1 MFHTCDASL
10 TIPGVNFRTLTLAVL
25 SLSLVA
31 SLGGTLLGLFVDSTE
46 AWQLAGTAMIL
57 TVMSGIWSVATRGGD
72 AGITPVVLTTVIGSG
87 ASAAWFCAAVWLPI
101 GTVFEGCMGSGAAC
115 LGATVAGAFSMRAL
129 AFPLA
134 VRGAWVAF
142 GLQMAALLAWFAAA
156 WSVAPVIADFGL
168 RGWQFMIA
176 SPIAFMVCFGDP
188 RERGATA
195 WQVAGLSLLGI
206 ALVIWLGIANGLQ
219 QPWNLDEPYRTS
231 MERQGA
237 VAVLV
242 ATFALAIGMGRVFR
256 HARGGRWAHA
266 LHLATVGL
274 VLMEGALLFTYIA
287 VGWRGDLAERVL
299 VAMIP
304 MIVSGGAISAVLDRM
319 ARAIKATSLSDLKDV
334 QCDCP
339 RCKHRQRIAVDG
351 QMHPCARCG
360 LGFSIV
366 LSQRQCFACSYDLA
380 GSVGATTC
388 PECGAPVVTQPLGL
402 MGLAAAP
409 APVMTGGL
417 PPPRVA

>member
-1 MFHTCDASL
+1 VFHTCDASL

-25 SLSLVA
+25 SLSLVT

-46 AWQLAGTAMIL
+46 AWRLAGTAMIL
-57 TVMSGIWSVATRGGD
+57 TVMSGIWAVATRGGD
-72 AGITPVVLTTVIGSG
+72 SGTTPVVLTTVIGSG

-115 LGATVAGAFSMRAL
+115 LGATVAGAFSMRVL

-195 WQVAGLSLLGI
+195 WQVTGLSLLGI

-219 QPWNLDEPYRTS
+219 QPWNLDEPDRTS

-256 HARGGRWAHA
+256 HARGGRWARA

-287 VGWRGDLAERVL
+287 LGWRGDLAERVL

-319 ARAIKATSLSDLKDV
+319 ARAIKAVSVADLKDL

-339 RCKHRQRIAVDG
+339 RCKHRQRIPVDG
-351 QMHPCARCG
+351 RMHPCARCG

-366 LSQRQCFACSYDLA
+366 LSQRQCFACSYDLS
-380 GSVGATTC
+380 GSLGAVTC
-388 PECGAPVVTQPLGL
+388 PECGAPVVTQPLALVG
-402 MGLAAAP
+402 A
-409 APVMTGGL
+409 V
-417 PPPRVA
+417 PPPPVADPSSAA